1 MKKKL
6 AGYRD
11 KISVRPGETVRF
23 MVHSADGASYQAD
36 LVRILHGNAEP
47 ESPGLV
53 FEDVSADFAGEHPGQ
68 IQPIR
73 AGSCA
78 YVDTDFQTAPL
89 SDLSFGCAVFP
100 TLVNG
105 KRQVIMSSGQISL
118 MITEKGRLA
127 VWLEEGDRLFDLA
140 AALPTRRWS
149 LVGCAYDTARKTLS
163 LFQEPLPIGA
173 GDGVGRAS
181 ADAQFGEV
189 DGPALYPHNMVFAAR
204 RTAQDSAPFDGHFNG
219 RLDSPRLLKEAVSKD
234 ALFACVRQEE
244 PAPNDSTLGGF
255 WDFATGIG
263 QQTFKDL
270 SANRLTGRFKNLPTS
285 AVTGF
290 RWSGKHQDWTKAPWD
305 YGAVHFHDDDIY
317 DLEWDCAFEWT
328 VPQGTRSGAYAA
340 RLRQGEE
347 TDYVTVFVIPDSG
360 KTKAP
365 VAFIASTATYQ
376 AYANETV
383 GMRIQS
389 AFYGR
394 DEPLTPEYQMLADNP
409 EFGYSH
415 YDHHTDKTGIHYS
428 SFLRPI
434 VNLRPG
440 VRMWSFNADTAIL
453 HWLEQGGWDYD
464 VITDHD
470 IHREGLSLLE
480 GYKTLVTGSHPEYVS
495 TDMFDAF
502 EAYLAG
508 GGRLMYMGGN
518 GFYWR
523 VAFTDAWPG
532 AMEVRRAEDGTRA
545 WIADPGEYYQA
556 FDGQYG
562 GLWRRNRRPPNQL
575 VGVGFAAQGFD
586 ESRPYMRKAAA
597 DDPRAAFIFDGV
609 SDTVIG
615 DFGLRGGAAGG
626 EEIDRFDPRLGSPA
640 HALVVASAGDMP
652 PDMLRVKEEFFS
664 TQPLGPDREVRADM
678 TFFETPSGGAVFS
691 TGSIAWAGSLCHNGY
706 DNNVAQISANVLNR
720 FISDDAFEF
729 PENSGD

>member
-11 KISVRPGETVRF
+11 KISVRPGDTVKF
-23 MVHSADGASYQAD
+23 MVHSAEGASYQAD
-36 LVRILHGNAEP
+36 LVRILHGNAEAG
-47 ESPGLV
+47 SPGLV
-53 FEDVSADFAGEHPGQ
+53 FEEVPAEFSGKQSGQ
-68 IQPIR
+68 VQTIK

-78 YVDTDFQTAPL
+78 YVDVELQAAALDDF
-89 SDLSFGCAVFP
+89 SIGCAVYP
-100 TLVNG
+100 TQANG
-105 KRQVIMSSGQISL
+105 KRQTILCGGSISL
-118 MITEKGRLA
+118 LISENGQLA
-127 VWLEEGDRLFDLA
+127 LWVDDGERLFELGC
-140 AALPTRRWS
+140 ALPLHRWS
-149 LVGCAYDTARKTLS
+149 LVGCAYEAATKTLD
-163 LFQEPLPIGA
+163 LFQRPLPVGA
-173 GDGVGRAS
+173 GDGVAHAS
-181 ADAQFGEV
+181 ATRRV
-189 DGPALYPHNMVFAAR
+189 DQVNLPALHPRQMAFAGR
-204 RTAQDSAPFDGHFNG
+204 RSAPGGSSFDWHFNG
-219 RLDSPRLLKEAVSKD
+219 RLDSPRLLKAAVTQD
-234 ALFACVRQEE
+234 ALIAYIRQEE
-244 PAPNDSTLGGF
+244 PSPNDPLLGGF

-263 QQTFKDL
+263 EQTFKDL
-270 SANRLTGRFKNLPTS
+270 SASRLNGRFKNLPTS

-290 RWSGKHQDWTKAPWD
+290 RWSGKNQDWTKAPWD
-305 YGAVHFHDDDIY
+305 YSAVHFHDDDIY
-317 DLEWDCAFEWT
+317 DLEWDCSFEWT
-328 VPQGTRSGAYAA
+328 VPAGTRSGAYAA
-340 RLRQGEE
+340 RIRQGEE
-347 TDYVTVFVIPDSG
+347 TDYVTVFVIPDRSQR
-360 KTKAP
+360 KAP
-365 VAFIASTATYQ
+365 IAFIASTATYL

-383 GMRIQS
+383 TMRLQRVL
-389 AFYGR
+389 YGR
-394 DEPLTPEYQMLADNP
+394 DISVTPEIQMLLDNP

-415 YDHHTDKTGIHYS
+415 YDHHTDKTGIHFS
-428 SFLRPI
+428 SYLRPI
-434 VNLRPG
+434 VNLRPD

-470 IHREGLSLLE
+470 IHREGLSLLD

-495 TDMFDAF
+495 TDMFDSF
-502 EAYLAG
+502 EAYLAS
-508 GGRLMYMGGN
+508 GGRLIYMGGN

-523 VAFTDAWPG
+523 VAFNDAWPG

-586 ESRPYMRKAAA
+586 ESRPYIRKDAA
-597 DDPRAAFIFDGV
+597 DDPRAAFIFNGV

-626 EEIDRFDPRLGSPA
+626 EEIDRFDVRLGSPA
-640 HALVVASAGDMP
+640 HALIVASAGDMP

-706 DNNVAQISANVLNR
+706 NNNVAQISANVLNR
-720 FISDDAFEF
+720 FISDDGFEF
-729 PENSGD
+729 PENS